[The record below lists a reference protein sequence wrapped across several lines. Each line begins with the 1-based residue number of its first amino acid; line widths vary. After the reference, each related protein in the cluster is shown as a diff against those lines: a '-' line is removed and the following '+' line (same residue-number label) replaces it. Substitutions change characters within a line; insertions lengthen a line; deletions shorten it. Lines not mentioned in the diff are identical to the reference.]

1 MRFNSFQVGGKK
13 STLGSIPH
21 KQVSPDLAHE
31 VAINNWLA
39 PLLPKL
45 FKQRVLRKQFCPVAS
60 VEVGHCANVGGHQS
74 ESQCGRGSK
83 GGLYL
88 EANVISTEMADS
100 RPIGDKCPLCQ
111 ELGRNGTL
119 ELRQINA
126 YDALWICGNSKV
138 STYVRL
144 CPYAWTG

>member
-60 VEVGHCANVGGHQS
+60 VKVGHRANWVGINQNHSVGG
-74 ESQCGRGSK
+74 
-83 GGLYL
+83 
-88 EANVISTEMADS
+88 
-100 RPIGDKCPLCQ
+100 
-111 ELGRNGTL
+111 
-119 ELRQINA
+119 
-126 YDALWICGNSKV
+126 ALKV
-138 STYVRL
+138 
-144 CPYAWTG
+144 GFI